1 MNRAELLD
9 DDLAEVAAELLR
21 HDARFPDLDLEIRAI
36 GRVLHVTG
44 DVGTPA
50 QLAAARE
57 LLGRIGGVLA
67 VWDRVRVAGRAPLA
81 LDLGCGATRQYST
94 NIGVDVRRTDAVA
107 VQGDLRCP
115 LPFRDASADRIF
127 AVHVLEHMVDF
138 LPLVDECHRVLR
150 PGGIL
155 HVMSPWWRHV
165 NAVADPTHL
174 RLFDVQTVK
183 GLCARAGSDR
193 RWYPLHVARDDATVF
208 ADLTPLPPY
217 AAPPDARRMA
227 RFFD

>member
-9 DDLAEVAAELLR
+9 DDLAEVAAELLC
-21 HDARFPDLDLEIRAI
+21 HDARFPGLDLEIRAI

-81 LDLGCGATRQYST
+81 LDLGCGATRQYPS
-94 NIGVDVRRTDAVA
+94 NIGVDLRRTDAVA
-107 VQGDLRCP
+107 VQADLGSP
-115 LPFRDASADRIF
+115 LPFCDGGADRIF
-127 AVHVLEHMVDF
+127 AVHVLEHMADF

-155 HVMSPWWRHV
+155 HIMSPWWRHV

-183 GLCARAGSDR
+183 GICCRAGSDR

-208 ADLTPLPPY
+208 ADLTPLPRHAP
-217 AAPPDARRMA
+217 PPDARRMA